1 MEQYLR
7 CYVNYQQDNW
17 VELLPLAQMA
27 FNNSA
32 GPAGISLFYANYGY
46 HPRMDRDSKEGRLIA
61 EEARVS
67 VEKIIKLYKI
77 LKGKLNKILKKELN
91 RILKKTIIT
100 VNKKRFKRLDF
111 KEGEIIYINI
121 KNIKI

>member
-1 MEQYLR
+1 
-7 CYVNYQQDNW
+7 
-17 VELLPLAQMA
+17 MA

-61 EEARVS
+61 EEARVL
-67 VEKIIKLYKI
+67 VEKIIELYKI
-77 LKGKLNKILKKELN
+77 LKEELDK
-91 RILKKTIIT
+91 ILKKTIIT
-100 VNKKRFKRLDF
+100 VNKKRSKGLDF
-111 KEGEIIYINI
+111 KEGEIVYINI